1 MSDES
6 VWFSIDL
13 LKSSSDSNLDFSYP
27 TKPAELLQWIR
38 STPNEFH
45 KKFLIFYI
53 ISEELLSS
61 DNSLVAMNRELTVE
75 SLCKSFSKIFNFV
88 IHLTFYF

>member
-1 MSDES
+1 MSDENT
-6 VWFSIDL
+6 WFSIDL
-13 LKSSSDSNLDFSYP
+13 LKSSSANNIDFSYP
-27 TKPAELLQWIR
+27 TKPTELLQWIR

-61 DNSLVAMNRELTVE
+61 DSSLVSMNRESTVE
-75 SLCKSFSKIFNFV
+75 SLCKSFTKIFNFV
-88 IHLTFYF
+88 TNQTPRL